1 MIEQLIKDIKRYLDL
16 RVTKVKL
23 AMVEKLA
30 LIFSKTLSLVAFI
43 LLIGMALLLFTG
55 ALVVLVHAWVNSW
68 LWAFVIMGGF
78 YLVVALVFFFT
89 RETMFSGAMVKTF
102 SKIFFGR
109 DDEDDNDDE
118 EDDYE
123 D

>member
-55 ALVVLVHAWVNSW
+55 ALVVLVHALVNSW

-78 YLVVALVFFFT
+78 SLVVALVFFFT

-109 DDEDDNDDE
+109 DEEDDNDDE